1 MKKIIEKSLKTAISY
16 SGYRSLVKNLLIK
29 GKSTGTEQS
38 EDLTNYSM
46 LNDRRMKRLD
56 KTIKI
61 SEETIQEFQKVKRPQ
76 TWLVLTEGWC
86 GDAAQSLPILNKIA
100 SDTANIDLKIV
111 LRDENLDLMDLFLTN
126 GGRSIPKLIV
136 LDKDNNVLDFWG
148 PRPTIATKMVTDYK
162 EKNGI
167 LDPQF
172 KQDLQVWYNKDKGK
186 SVQKDFINL
195 FAKFSVQFI
204 KNRKLIFCLRFFF

>member
-61 SEETIQEFQKVKRPQ
+61 SEETIQEFQKVKQPQ

-86 GDAAQSLPILNKIA
+86 GDAAQNLPILNKIA

-126 GGRSIPKLIV
+126 GGRSIPKLIA

-148 PRPTIATKMVTDYK
+148 PRPTIATKMVADYK
-162 EKNGI
+162 EKNGT

-186 SVQKDFINL
+186 SVQKDFVNL
-195 FAKFSVQFI
+195 FAKFSVQE
-204 KNRKLIFCLRFFF
+204 N

>member
-29 GKSTGTEQS
+29 GKSTSTEQS

-195 FAKFSVQFI
+195 FAKFSVQE
-204 KNRKLIFCLRFFF
+204 N

>member
-1 MKKIIEKSLKTAISY
+1 
-16 SGYRSLVKNLLIK
+16 
-29 GKSTGTEQS
+29 
-38 EDLTNYSM
+38 
-46 LNDRRMKRLD
+46 MKRLD

-61 SEETIQEFQKVKRPQ
+61 SKETIQEFQKVKQPQ

-86 GDAAQSLPILNKIA
+86 GDAAQNLPILNKIA

-126 GGRSIPKLIV
+126 GGRSIPKLIA

-162 EKNGI
+162 EKNGA

-186 SVQKDFINL
+186 SVQEDFVNL
-195 FAKFSVQFI
+195 VAKLSVQES
-204 KNRKLIFCLRFFF
+204 

>member
-61 SEETIQEFQKVKRPQ
+61 SEETIQEFQKVKQPQ

-86 GDAAQSLPILNKIA
+86 GDAAQNLPILNKIA

-126 GGRSIPKLIV
+126 GGRSIPKLIA

-148 PRPTIATKMVTDYK
+148 PRPTIATKMVADYK
-162 EKNGI
+162 EKNGT

-195 FAKFSVQFI
+195 FAKFSVQE
-204 KNRKLIFCLRFFF
+204 N

>member
-16 SGYRSLVKNLLIK
+16 SGYRSLVHNLLTE
-29 GKSTGTEQS
+29 GKSTGPEQS
-38 EDLTNYSM
+38 DDLTNYSM

-61 SEETIQEFQKVKRPQ
+61 SEETIQEFQKVKQPQ

-126 GGRSIPKLIV
+126 GGRSIPKLIA

-148 PRPTIATKMVTDYK
+148 PRPTIATKMVADYK
-162 EKNGI
+162 EKNGA

-172 KQDLQVWYNKDKGK
+172 KQDLQV
-186 SVQKDFINL
+186 
-195 FAKFSVQFI
+195 
-204 KNRKLIFCLRFFF
+204 

>member
-100 SDTANIDLKIV
+100 SYTANIDLKIV

-126 GGRSIPKLIV
+126 GGRSIPKLIA

-148 PRPTIATKMVTDYK
+148 PRPTIAAKMVADYK
-162 EKNGI
+162 EKNGT

-186 SVQKDFINL
+186 SVQNDFVNL
-195 FAKFSVQFI
+195 FAKFSVQE
-204 KNRKLIFCLRFFF
+204 N

>member
-1 MKKIIEKSLKTAISY
+1 MKKIIENSLQKAISY
-16 SGYRSLVKNLLIK
+16 TGYRNLVRNLLTE
-29 GKSTGTEQS
+29 GKSTGPEQS

-61 SEETIQEFQKVKRPQ
+61 SEETIQEFQKVKQPQ

-126 GGRSIPKLIV
+126 GGRSIPKLIA

-148 PRPTIATKMVTDYK
+148 PRPTIATKMVADYK
-162 EKNGI
+162 EKNGA

-186 SVQKDFINL
+186 SVQEDFVNL
-195 FAKFSVQFI
+195 VAKLSAQE
-204 KNRKLIFCLRFFF
+204 N

>member
-29 GKSTGTEQS
+29 GTSTGTEQS
-38 EDLTNYSM
+38 KDLTNYSM

-100 SDTANIDLKIV
+100 SYTANIDLKIV

-195 FAKFSVQFI
+195 FAKFSVQE
-204 KNRKLIFCLRFFF
+204 N

>member
-29 GKSTGTEQS
+29 GKSTSTEQS

-111 LRDENLDLMDLFLTN
+111 LKDENLDLMDLFLTN

-195 FAKFSVQFI
+195 FAKFSVQE
-204 KNRKLIFCLRFFF
+204 N